1 MDAFVKK
8 AVDLVLPGCCIL
20 SFPDHLSADR
30 NVLQQ
35 QITLVVFDQ
44 EPETRGFIIPLLK
57 DPFGL

>member
-35 QITLVVFDQ
+35 QITLVVFD
-44 EPETRGFIIPLLK
+44 
-57 DPFGL
+57 